1 MSDFQATMAK
11 LAGISKALDGVL
23 HENVGR
29 GHLPQ
34 QRQERKNF
42 QPSLVKHYFEQT
54 AKHLETL
61 RTLSPALFDDFQK
74 IHTQPL
80 LKMAHVGGD
89 GDTPMH
95 YSRSQ
100 LEGLARDIDQLFEIR
115 ANSELEQPKSAKKS
129 NRVFITHGNTN
140 EWRKVQPFIEKDV
153 RLATVELAQQ
163 YNGGQTIIEK
173 LIANADHCDSAVI
186 VWTGDDID
194 DAGSPRARENVMH
207 EIGFFQGRYGRNRV
221 ILLHEEGVNV
231 PSNLHGLIY
240 SPFPRERVDACFH
253 LLQRELTQIYGL

>member
-1 MSDFQATMAK
+1 MSDFKATMAK

-23 HENVGR
+23 DENVGR
-29 GHLPQ
+29 SPQPQHKQVRSSFPQHLVQ
-34 QRQERKNF
+34 
-42 QPSLVKHYFEQT
+42 HYFEQT

-61 RTLSPALFDDFQK
+61 RELSSTLFGDFQRIYVK
-74 IHTQPL
+74 PL
-80 LKMAHVGGD
+80 LKMTPTGD
-89 GDTPMH
+89 GEAPLH

-100 LEGLARDIDQLFEIR
+100 VQGLARDINQLFEIR
-115 ANSELEQPKSAKKS
+115 ANSELEGPKVEVPLR
-129 NRVFITHGNTN
+129 RVFITHGNTN

-153 RLATVELAQQ
+153 KLETIELAQQ

-173 LIANADHCDSAVI
+173 LITNGDRCDSAVI

-194 DAGSPRARENVMH
+194 GTGEPRARENVMH
-207 EIGFFQGRYGRNRV
+207 EIGFFQGRYGRGRV

-231 PSNLHGLIY
+231 PSNLYGLVY
-240 SPFPRERVDACFH
+240 SPFPKNTVDACFH